1 MGDLDLRFY
10 LSILLRR
17 APYFLATAA
26 VVVMTAAIV
35 SLFLPEVYRASS
47 KILVEAPQ
55 IPTNLARSTVPT
67 TALEQLQI
75 IQEQASTTDNLVALA
90 RKLNV
95 YGNDIAGL
103 SDAVIAKDMRARTS
117 YEQVSPPAQE
127 VTVVE
132 VSFDAA
138 DPVLA
143 ANVANEIVSFILGK
157 NARQRTDRAGDTTQ
171 FFEGEVERL
180 KAELTKVE
188 DDLLTFKTENRDTLP
203 DSLEFRRTQQAA
215 QQERLMMLERE
226 EAELRSRRNNLVR
239 TYETTGIITKSG
251 PLTPEQQVL
260 QDLNRALSDQL
271 AIFSEDSPNIQALR
285 KRIAAVQESLRD
297 GQANSESENSGSKL
311 AMSELDFQL
320 ADIDDRLR
328 YIAKQKP
335 VITNNLAD
343 LAQTIAA
350 TPGNETVLSAFER
363 NRQNI
368 QTQYNTAVARLAEA
382 STGQEIEMRSK
393 GVRFSILEPATPP
406 ERRLRPNRRRI
417 VAAGG
422 LGAIG
427 LGLGIVV
434 LLELL
439 NKTIRRP
446 VELTQT
452 LQIQPLATIPYIIGP
467 GELRTGRLRRR
478 LAGLVGL
485 GASTAIS
492 LILAHAAMAGL
503 TPDVMPRALD
513 LVNLV

>member
-26 VVVMTAAIV
+26 AVVVTVAIV
-35 SLFLPEVYRASS
+35 SFFLPEVYRASS
-47 KILVEAPQ
+47 KIMVEAPQ
-55 IPTNLARSTVPT
+55 IPTELARSTVPT

-75 IQEQASTTDNLVALA
+75 VQEQASTTDNLVALA

-95 YGNDIAGL
+95 YGSDIAGI
-103 SDAVIAKDMRARTS
+103 SDTDIAKDMRSRIS

-132 VSFDAA
+132 ISFDAA
-138 DPVLA
+138 DPTLA

-180 KAELTKVE
+180 KAELANIE
-188 DDLLTFKTENRDTLP
+188 ADLLKFKTDNKDTLP

-215 QQERLMMLERE
+215 QQERLMLLERE

-251 PLTPEQQVL
+251 PVTPEQQML

-297 GQANSESENSGSKL
+297 RQANSQDSDGKQ

-320 ADIDDRLR
+320 ADIDDRLH
-328 YIAKQKP
+328 YIAQQKP
-335 VITNNLAD
+335 IITKNLAD
-343 LAQTIAA
+343 LSQTIAA
-350 TPGNETVLSAFER
+350 TPGNETLLSALER
-363 NRQNI
+363 NRQNV

-406 ERRLRPNRRRI
+406 EYRLSPNRRRI

-452 LQIQPLATIPYIIGP
+452 LQIQPLATIPYIVGP

-485 GASTAIS
+485 GASTVIS
-492 LILAHAAMAGL
+492 LILAHAAIAGL
-503 TPDVMPRALD
+503 SPDLMPRALD
-513 LVNLV
+513 LVRLG